1 MNPVAV
7 TVRLPSML
15 RPTAGGAAE
24 IDVDGDSLRSVL
36 DVLGKR
42 FPALERRLRDETGAL
57 RRYVNFYVD
66 GEECRRLDG
75 VDTELRDGAEVVII
89 PSVAGG

>member
-1 MNPVAV
+1 M
-7 TVRLPSML
+7 VRVLLPAML
-15 RPTAGGAAE
+15 RPLA
-24 IDVDGDSLRSVL
+24 DGRSTLEVEASTLDGVLDSLG
-36 DVLGKR
+36 DG

-75 VDTELRDGAEVVII
+75 AKTSLAEVKEVQII

>member
-1 MNPVAV
+1 MSV
-7 TVRLPSML
+7 TVHLPSML
-15 RPTAGGAAE
+15 RQTAGGVAE
-24 IDVDGDSLRSVL
+24 IEIACDSLGGVL
-36 DVLGKR
+36 DLIGER
-42 FPALERRLRDETGAL
+42 FPALARRLRDETGAL

-75 VDTELRDGAEVVII
+75 LATPLRDGSEVVII

>member
-1 MNPVAV
+1 
-7 TVRLPSML
+7 ML
-15 RPTAGGAAE
+15 RPLAGGAGTFE
-24 IDVDGDSLRSVL
+24 VDAPTISAVL
-36 DVLGKR
+36 DALGAE
-42 FPALERRLRDETGAL
+42 FPALERRLRNETGAL

-75 VDTELRDGAEVVII
+75 AETSLTDAKEVQII